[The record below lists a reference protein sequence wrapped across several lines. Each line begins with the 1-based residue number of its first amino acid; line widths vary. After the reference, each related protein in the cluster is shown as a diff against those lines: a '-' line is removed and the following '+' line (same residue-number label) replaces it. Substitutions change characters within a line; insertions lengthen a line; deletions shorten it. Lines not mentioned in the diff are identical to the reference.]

1 MLPPGPFRVVPSP
14 RITFNPVSRPADH
27 SPPAAPDIPYLY
39 HPLTM
44 PSERVQRRVD
54 RLLDQAEEAVEA
66 LDWSRV
72 REVAGSILV
81 VDPDN
86 DDARSF
92 LAMAEHNLVDAPLRT
107 RRRLLPLTQ
116 APQFLPRRLPVRP
129 HSPERVILPGK
140 DRPRSPMAA
149 TRSASSSARA
159 ARSASTRPTTHS
171 WTGTWPSPS

>member
-1 MLPPGPFRVVPSP
+1 MV
-14 RITFNPVSRPADH
+14 VSRLPRSQESILERPGCYRPGRSAL
-27 SPPAAPDIPYLY
+27 SLLRGLRLIPFPVPPTIHRRPHLIS
-39 HPLTM
+39 HTCIIPLTM

-129 HSPERVILPGK
+129 HSRRG
-140 DRPRSPMAA
+140 
-149 TRSASSSARA
+149 
-159 ARSASTRPTTHS
+159 
-171 WTGTWPSPS
+171 